1 MLLFAANNMRWGWE
15 VSGERHTSEILTSW
29 LRRLNK
35 MPRKQ
40 RGTQKKETS
49 SLLGLRGRG
58 SQRVPLS
65 FLYIYGAPTVYKA
78 LTRAC
83 RDFKAESSP
92 SQTLGPRRGE
102 EKQSTRQH
110 RARRQGEGLM
120 GGGHL
125 ATRYFTGRY
134 GGGSGLSGQQE
145 PRPRAQS
152 RGAGS
157 S

>member
-1 MLLFAANNMRWGWE
+1 M
-15 VSGERHTSEILTSW
+15 SGERHTSEILTSW

-40 RGTQKKETS
+40 RGAQKKETS

-58 SQRVPLS
+58 SQPVPLS

-110 RARRQGEGLM
+110 RARRRGKVSWEGAIWQQGISQVGMVGAL
-120 GGGHL
+120 
-125 ATRYFTGRY
+125 
-134 GGGSGLSGQQE
+134 GSAGSRSQG
-145 PRPRAQS
+145 PGPRAEELEAVS
-152 RGAGS
+152 LGWNLECAHVK
-157 S
+157 